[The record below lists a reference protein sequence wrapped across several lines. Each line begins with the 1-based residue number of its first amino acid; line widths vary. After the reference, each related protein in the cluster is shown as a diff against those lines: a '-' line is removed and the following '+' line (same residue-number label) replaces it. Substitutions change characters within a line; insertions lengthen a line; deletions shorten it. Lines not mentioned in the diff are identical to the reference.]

1 MWEDDGSAS
10 VVIETPEGSRN
21 KLTLE
26 PRLETFKLSNV
37 LPVGDEIQAFFTDY
51 LRIKGHE

>member
-1 MWEDDGSAS
+1 VGGRRQCIR
-10 VVIETPEGSRN
+10 VIETPEGSRN